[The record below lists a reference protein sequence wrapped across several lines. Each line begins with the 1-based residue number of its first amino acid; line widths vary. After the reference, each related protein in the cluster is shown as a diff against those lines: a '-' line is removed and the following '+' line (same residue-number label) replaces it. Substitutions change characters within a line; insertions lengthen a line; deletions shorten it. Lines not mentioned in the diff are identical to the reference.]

1 MIGIGR
7 LFSEGGEGT
16 SSTTGGS
23 GLDPA
28 VTILLSIIIIVVMG
42 ALIFLLYRGVRKER
56 RRYEAQKAGEG
67 NTGVAVDEFKEIIKQ
82 RCNRPNSNFSVW
94 RLLISDYKNL
104 VESYGQT
111 QYDRAFNE
119 LLSKLK
125 KALPSSTRFSSGEE
139 GALNFIIISKQ
150 SEDQM
155 KQLAMAVI
163 LECNNGI
170 RLSENMTM
178 IFDVNLAIV
187 EHNESNKTPE
197 LIASNLEYTIAQ
209 SQRKGL
215 NQYSI
220 HAPDITDTSSEEYK
234 TYIEIKSA
242 IENKE
247 FTLFYQQIN
256 DVITGDTAGY
266 ESLLRWNHRTMG
278 VLPPSTFLH
287 ILDTSGDINWVGV
300 WAFEQIL
307 RQHAIWAKYFPDRK
321 FFISMN
327 LSAKQLMSDKLVTEL
342 RHVLKKYKVLAGD
355 ICMEIAEFA
364 FLQSGVIADNIEKLA
379 QAGFLIAV
387 DNYGMEMNITAL
399 DKFKIDYIKL
409 ERQFVLKALGVDEQ
423 EETTSRELLKLVISY
438 TTRRNIKLVAE
449 GIEDEQMMTTIR
461 DMSIRYGQGYYF
473 SKPVAA
479 EEIKFIE

>member
-1 MIGIGR
+1 MIGFFTGEEGGGTGANA
-7 LFSEGGEGT
+7 SEGLSPGVAT
-16 SSTTGGS
+16 
-23 GLDPA
+23 
-28 VTILLSIIIIVVMG
+28 LLTIIIIVVMA
-42 ALIFLLYRGVRKER
+42 ALIVFLYFSVRRER
-56 RRYEAQKAGEG
+56 KRYAASKSGSE
-67 NTGVAVDEFKEIIKQ
+67 TGVAVDEFKEIIKQ
-82 RCNRPNSNFSVW
+82 RCRKEGAVFSVW
-94 RLLISDYKNL
+94 RLLVSDYKNL
-104 VESYGQT
+104 IDSYGQT
-111 QYDRAFNE
+111 QYDRAFKE
-119 LLSKLK
+119 LLARLK
-125 KALPSSTRFSSGEE
+125 KALPSSTRYSSEE
-139 GALNFIIISKQ
+139 GGVLNMIIISKQ
-150 SEDQM
+150 TEESF
-155 KQLAMAVI
+155 KQLATSII

-197 LIASNLEYTIAQ
+197 LIESNLEYTMAQ

-215 NQYSI
+215 NQFSL

-247 FTLFYQQIN
+247 FTLYYQQIN
-256 DVITGDTAGY
+256 DIITGDTAGY

-278 VLPPSTFLH
+278 VLPPSTFLN
-287 ILDTSGDINWVGV
+287 ILDTSGDINWVGI

-307 RQHAIWAKYFPDRK
+307 RQHGIWGKYYPDRK

-327 LSAKQLMSDKLVTEL
+327 LSAKQLMSDKLVPEL
-342 RHVLKKYKVLAGD
+342 RHVLKKYKVQAND
-355 ICMEIAEFA
+355 VCMEIAEYA
-364 FLQSGVIADNIEKLA
+364 FLQSGIIADNIEKLS

-399 DKFKIDYIKL
+399 DKYKIDIIKI
-409 ERQFVLKALGVDEQ
+409 ERQFVLKALGINDEE
-423 EETTSRELLKLVISY
+423 EETTSKELLKLVISY
-438 TTRRNIKLVAE
+438 ASRRSIKLVAE
-449 GIEDEQMMTTIR
+449 GIEDEPMMTTIR
-461 DMSIRYGQGYYF
+461 DLGVRYGQGYYF